1 MCSRCLAGRS
11 AANAGSVMLRA
22 DGGESAE
29 TRYFPDA
36 LADVG
41 SCSVALSVDVKTL
54 EEKDFFS
61 KNIKNVEKQKN
72 VQELIKPFIFSLS
85 EIM

>member
-1 MCSRCLAGRS
+1 MLQVRGRS

-22 DGGESAE
+22 DGGGSAE

-36 LADVG
+36 LADVR

-54 EEKDFFS
+54 EEKYFFF
-61 KNIKNVEKQKN
+61 KKRQKRGKAKERARTDKT
-72 VQELIKPFIFSLS
+72 VHFLS
-85 EIM
+85 I